1 MEVFDIQLD
10 RGGVMYKQIYEWVVG
25 AIKSGVISDGEQL
38 PSIRTQAEYLGVSRN
53 TVDIAYQNL
62 VSDGYATVKNR
73 SGYFVLSDGGK
84 DFGVEEETD
93 PGCKYNLSLNG
104 VDLSGVNYGAFS
116 KIVRNIIDL
125 DGDLF
130 GNGQKQG
137 EYELRKQ
144 IAKYLYISR
153 GIECDPHLIVIGA
166 GKDYLLSMLTQILNG
181 TYGMEIP
188 GSEKIYRA
196 LSLTGSD
203 VKLIESSFE
212 GITPDV
218 IGGVDIMYMNPIH
231 HLPLGYTLSTPEC
244 KEFLNW
250 ASEKDGRYIIEDDYD
265 GEFQYD
271 YHFGAMKRLD
281 KNDKVIFIG
290 DFFRSIAPGEKTAY
304 MVLPKSLITE
314 WKTKLKFYSPLISK
328 WEQRTVSEYIRQGYL
343 IKGIRKSRDIYKAK
357 RDAAIGALKKSKLW
371 EKLEIYG
378 QGAGTH
384 FIIQYREREEDE
396 LLRSSRA
403 IGVKMVPVS
412 SFRLMRKWE
421 KDKRKGAFTFG
432 FGGLRP
438 AEIEGAVSLLEKAWL

>member
-130 GNGQKQG
+130 GHGQKQG

-244 KEFLNW
+244 KEFL
-250 ASEKDGRYIIEDDYD
+250 
-265 GEFQYD
+265 
-271 YHFGAMKRLD
+271 HFGLF
-281 KNDKVIFIG
+281 V
-290 DFFRSIAPGEKTAY
+290 Y
-304 MVLPKSLITE
+304 TE
-314 WKTKLKFYSPLISK
+314 
-328 WEQRTVSEYIRQGYL
+328 
-343 IKGIRKSRDIYKAK
+343 
-357 RDAAIGALKKSKLW
+357 
-371 EKLEIYG
+371 
-378 QGAGTH
+378 
-384 FIIQYREREEDE
+384 
-396 LLRSSRA
+396 RA
-403 IGVKMVPVS
+403 
-412 SFRLMRKWE
+412 F
-421 KDKRKGAFTFG
+421 
-432 FGGLRP
+432 
-438 AEIEGAVSLLEKAWL
+438 

>member
-130 GNGQKQG
+130 GHGQKQG

-153 GIECDPHLIVIGA
+153 GIRVRSA
-166 GKDYLLSMLTQILNG
+166 SYS
-181 TYGMEIP
+181 
-188 GSEKIYRA
+188 YRR
-196 LSLTGSD
+196 G
-203 VKLIESSFE
+203 E
-212 GITPDV
+212 
-218 IGGVDIMYMNPIH
+218 
-231 HLPLGYTLSTPEC
+231 
-244 KEFLNW
+244 
-250 ASEKDGRYIIEDDYD
+250 RIIC
-265 GEFQYD
+265 
-271 YHFGAMKRLD
+271 
-281 KNDKVIFIG
+281 
-290 DFFRSIAPGEKTAY
+290 
-304 MVLPKSLITE
+304 
-314 WKTKLKFYSPLISK
+314 
-328 WEQRTVSEYIRQGYL
+328 
-343 IKGIRKSRDIYKAK
+343 
-357 RDAAIGALKKSKLW
+357 
-371 EKLEIYG
+371 
-378 QGAGTH
+378 
-384 FIIQYREREEDE
+384 
-396 LLRSSRA
+396 
-403 IGVKMVPVS
+403 
-412 SFRLMRKWE
+412 
-421 KDKRKGAFTFG
+421 
-432 FGGLRP
+432 
-438 AEIEGAVSLLEKAWL
+438 